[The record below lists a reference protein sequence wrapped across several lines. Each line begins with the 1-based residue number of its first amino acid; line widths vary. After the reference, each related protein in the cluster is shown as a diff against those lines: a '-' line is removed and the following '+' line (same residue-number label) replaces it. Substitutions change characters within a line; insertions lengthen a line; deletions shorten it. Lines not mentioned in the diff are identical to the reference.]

1 MRSPKLIHLMSILA
15 VVLSPALVTLSGFS
29 PVRAQSQR
37 GELLALN
44 FPSAPSNLGGPRS
57 TAGGGVRGNGND
69 SCIEGE
75 SSLTPLIPNPG
86 LVVKTIT
93 TNPEF
98 FMYVPKNTA
107 DSGEFVIVDENGND
121 VYLSTFELSEA
132 PGMVKV
138 SLPANTDLE
147 IGQVYDWQFSLICD
161 PLDRQ
166 ADVFVQGQIQPTELT
181 EEMQT
186 QLDQAQPLD
195 QVQLYVDESL
205 WNEAVSLLAQFRN
218 SNPTEWQGLL
228 KYVGLESIA
237 SETLPIQTIGTSQN

>member
-1 MRSPKLIHLMSILA
+1 MRSPKLIHLMGILA
-15 VVLSPALVTLSGFS
+15 MVLSPAWVTLSGLS
-29 PVRAQSQR
+29 PVRAQSQQ

-44 FPSAPSNLGGPRS
+44 FPAAPRNMGGPRS
-57 TAGGGVRGNGND
+57 TAGGGVRGNGNE

-75 SSLTPLIPNPG
+75 SPLTALIPTHDI
-86 LVVKTIT
+86 VKTVT
-93 TNPEF
+93 PNPEF
-98 FMYVPKNTA
+98 FMYVPKNSA

-132 PGMVKV
+132 PGVVKL
-138 SLPANTDLE
+138 SLPADTDLE
-147 IGQVYDWQFSLICD
+147 MGKVYGWQFSLICD

-166 ADVFVQGQIQPTELT
+166 VDVFVQGQIQPTELT

-195 QVQLYVDESL
+195 QVQLYVDQSL

-237 SETLPIQTIGTSQN
+237 SEPLPIQTIGTTQN

>member
-1 MRSPKLIHLMSILA
+1 MRSPKLIHFMSILA

-29 PVRAQSQR
+29 PVRAQSQP

-44 FPSAPSNLGGPRS
+44 FPSAPRNLGGPRS
-57 TAGGGVRGNGND
+57 TAGGGVRGNGNE

-75 SSLTPLIPNPG
+75 SPLTPLMPTHDI
-86 LVVKTIT
+86 VKTVT
-93 TNPEF
+93 PNPEF
-98 FMYVPKNTA
+98 FMYVPKNNA
-107 DSGEFVIVDENGND
+107 ESGEFVIVDGNGND

-132 PGMVKV
+132 PGVVKL

-161 PLDRQ
+161 PSDRQ
-166 ADVFVQGQIQPTELT
+166 ADVFVQGQIEPTELT

-195 QVQLYVDESL
+195 QVQLYVDQSF

-228 KYVGLESIA
+228 KYVGLENIA
-237 SETLPIQTIGTSQN
+237 SEPLPIQTIGTSQN